1 MRPGHLLFYLYAG
14 AGVPGRFKSIFYQS
28 MYQTPSRTGML
39 IALEMLASIPAIPFF
54 GHLSD
59 RLRSRSIVIHLCQV
73 ISVLVFLLMVP
84 VKMFGASSPDASFL
98 ILAALAS
105 LFGFFYQPLFAL
117 GYTMSVDF
125 LSKLNGDA
133 LKFATERLWG
143 CVGYAALTAIL
154 GLLLDFTP
162 LDTYAVFI
170 SFVVCAVL
178 FSASVVLYDR
188 EMGGSK
194 AMFVSHAKSNATSPL
209 IDDQQQQ
216 RSAAQSVHHQQQ
228 QQQALS
234 LWDALKP
241 VVFDGGIVNILFYL
255 LFLVQSAGMALVD
268 NFLFL
273 FMTDSMGASHSLCGC
288 TILVSLVFEMPVFL
302 NMPTILRRVQLEHA
316 MVFAACV
323 YSARVI
329 GYTVVPYPW
338 MVLLL
343 EPLHGIMFG
352 TIDAASVAYVAK
364 RAVKG
369 GEASAQSILASVRAA
384 GFTIATIGGGVVI
397 DYYGPTTLYRM
408 SAAIVMATATLFLF
422 ADTVQRLVDNRRR
435 GYDELNSMGV
445 MNCKNV
451 NSKTMYSNV
460 KKMEEGTV

>member
-73 ISVLVFLLMVP
+73 ISVLIFLLMVP
-84 VKMFGASSPDASFL
+84 VKMFGANSPDTSFL
-98 ILAALAS
+98 ILSALAS

-154 GLLLDFTP
+154 GVLLDFTS

-178 FSASVVLYDR
+178 FSASVVMYDR
-188 EMGGSK
+188 ESGGAK
-194 AMFVSHAKSNATSPL
+194 ATFASHAKSNATSPL
-209 IDDQQQQ
+209 IDDQQRQQ
-216 RSAAQSVHHQQQ
+216 HSAHSVHTQQ

-241 VVFDGGIVNILFYL
+241 VMFDGGIVNILFYL

-273 FMTDSMGASHSLCGC
+273 FMTSTMGASHSLCGC

-329 GYTVVPYPW
+329 GYTVVPHPW

-408 SAAIVMATATLFLF
+408 SAAIVMATATCFLL
-422 ADTVQRLVDNRRR
+422 ADTVQRLVDTRRR
-435 GYDELNSMGV
+435 GYCDMTIRSN
-445 MNCKNV
+445 NKNWE
-451 NSKTMYSNV
+451 V